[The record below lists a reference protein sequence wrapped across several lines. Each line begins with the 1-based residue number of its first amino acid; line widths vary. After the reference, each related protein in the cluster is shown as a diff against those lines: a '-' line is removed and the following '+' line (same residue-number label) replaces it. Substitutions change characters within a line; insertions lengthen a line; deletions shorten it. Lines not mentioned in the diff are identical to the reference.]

1 MAATAIA
8 PFFDVLLVPLY
19 RLLKPTALMST
30 HLVCM
35 VSCPLL
41 FPTLAATTITPFLDV
56 LLVPLYRLSE
66 AGAAS
71 APAPEG
77 EPNPNSMAA
86 AATAAKALGE
96 EVMGHLKGVVGAEA
110 VLAAYSVAR
119 DAVRGARTERRRK
132 AAMQVSGGG
141 CERVRG

>member
-1 MAATAIA
+1 M
-8 PFFDVLLVPLY
+8 
-19 RLLKPTALMST
+19 
-30 HLVCM
+30 
-35 VSCPLL
+35 
-41 FPTLAATTITPFLDV
+41 DV

-66 AGAAS
+66 AGGASSAA
-71 APAPEG
+71 APEG

-86 AATAAKALGE
+86 AAAAAKALGE

-132 AAMQVSGGG
+132 AAMQVRGEVGG
-141 CERVRG
+141 